1 MGRLRR
7 MIEKQLDVTAERQLE
22 RRGAQRVQVDGQAM
36 YVITPQLH
44 DVTPKPRKGGSDAS
58 SKRR

>member
-1 MGRLRR
+1 
-7 MIEKQLDVTAERQLE
+7 MIEKQLDATAERQLE

-44 DVTPKPRKGGSDAS
+44 DVTPKPRRGGSDVS